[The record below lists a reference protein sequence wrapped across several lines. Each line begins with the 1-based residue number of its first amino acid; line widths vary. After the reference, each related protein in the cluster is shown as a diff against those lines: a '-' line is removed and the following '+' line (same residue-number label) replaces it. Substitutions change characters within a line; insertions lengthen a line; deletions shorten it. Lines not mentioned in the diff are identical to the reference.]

1 MRKIIVIQL
10 FLLLFQNLYSQKG
23 NKTLFKEYEDTLKLL
38 STTIIYATDE
48 EERKLANISF
58 IENLSEVLEYEKS
71 FKYPFELLPKEII
84 LNSPNNHFR
93 MFNWY
98 LRKENNTYEY
108 YAIIQYYN
116 KIKQK
121 YEVINLK
128 DNSENLRK
136 PENKELD
143 ANNWFGCYY
152 YDIILHKKDDINI
165 YTLLGWDGNDKY
177 SDKKIIDVMYFSG
190 KELVKF
196 GIPIFKYKD
205 DLKNRIILEYSSKT
219 SISLRYNKKEKKIIF
234 NNLIAPKNELIG
246 FEEYYIPD
254 GSFNAYFL
262 DKEKWNYEKDIDIKN
277 NIKIKKNKK
286 IKKGLFPK

>member
-1 MRKIIVIQL
+1 
-10 FLLLFQNLYSQKG
+10 
-23 NKTLFKEYEDTLKLL
+23 
-38 STTIIYATDE
+38 
-48 EERKLANISF
+48 
-58 IENLSEVLEYEKS
+58 
-71 FKYPFELLPKEII
+71 
-84 LNSPNNHFR
+84 
-93 MFNWY
+93 
-98 LRKENNTYEY
+98 
-108 YAIIQYYN
+108 
-116 KIKQK
+116 
-121 YEVINLK
+121 
-128 DNSENLRK
+128 
-136 PENKELD
+136 
-143 ANNWFGCYY
+143 
-152 YDIILHKKDDINI
+152 
-165 YTLLGWDGNDKY
+165 
-177 SDKKIIDVMYFSG
+177 MYFSG

-219 SISLRYNKKEKKIIF
+219 SISLRYSKKEKKIIF

>member
-1 MRKIIVIQL
+1 M
-10 FLLLFQNLYSQKG
+10 G
-23 NKTLFKEYEDTLKLL
+23 
-38 STTIIYATDE
+38 
-48 EERKLANISF
+48 
-58 IENLSEVLEYEKS
+58 
-71 FKYPFELLPKEII
+71 
-84 LNSPNNHFR
+84 
-93 MFNWY
+93 
-98 LRKENNTYEY
+98 
-108 YAIIQYYN
+108 QYYN

-121 YEVINLK
+121 YEVVNLK

-219 SISLRYNKKEKKIIF
+219 SISLRYSK
-234 NNLIAPKNELIG
+234 
-246 FEEYYIPD
+246 
-254 GSFNAYFL
+254 
-262 DKEKWNYEKDIDIKN
+262 
-277 NIKIKKNKK
+277 
-286 IKKGLFPK
+286 